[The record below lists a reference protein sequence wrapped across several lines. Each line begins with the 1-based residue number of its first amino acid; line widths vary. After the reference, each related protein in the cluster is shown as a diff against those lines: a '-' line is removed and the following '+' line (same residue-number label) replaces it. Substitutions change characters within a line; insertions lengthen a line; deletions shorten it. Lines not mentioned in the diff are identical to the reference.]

1 MSRTQPSATY
11 LASLKTRY
19 RQARRQE
26 RSTILDEFVK
36 TTGYHRK
43 HAIALLRGKR
53 QHRGGPIR
61 RPRARRYTLEDRQAV
76 VQLAEWFDQI
86 SSKRLRVALDNTL
99 DDLCRRKHLQVSPA
113 CLARLKVV
121 SPSTL
126 DRLRAAARS
135 RTPPRRGQTKPGSLL
150 KRQIPIRTFADW
162 DDTRPGFTEMDLVD
176 HSGGNPRGDFAHT
189 LNLTDVHTGWTEMR
203 AVRTKAQKFV
213 FAALQTIRVRF
224 PVPLLGLD
232 SDNGQEFLNDQLL
245 RYCTRE
251 HITFTRGRVGRKN
264 DNPYVEQ
271 KNWSV
276 VRRLVG
282 YDRYDSQRQVDQ
294 LNHLYSVY
302 RLYVNFFL
310 PVMKLKEKVRLGS
323 RVKKVYDAP
332 QTPYARL
339 LASPD
344 IDEDAKARLRAIYA
358 ALDVVNLRHE
368 IEALLDALPPSRT
381 NSPGRRPHT

>member
-1 MSRTQPSATY
+1 MSRSKPSPTY
-11 LASLKTRY
+11 LASLKQRY
-19 RQARRQE
+19 ARASKKE
-26 RSTILDEFVK
+26 RGTILDEFVK
-36 TTGYHRK
+36 TSGYHRK

-53 QHRGGPIR
+53 RHRTGPIR
-61 RPRARRYTLEDRQAV
+61 RPRARVYTQEDRAAI

-86 SSKRLRVALDNTL
+86 SSKRLRVAMDNTL
-99 DDLCRRKHLQVSPA
+99 DDLRRRKHLRVSRE
-113 CLARLKVV
+113 CFARLHVI
-121 SPSTL
+121 SASTM
-126 DRLRAAARS
+126 DRMRAAARA
-135 RTPPRRGQTKPGSLL
+135 TVPPRRGHTKPGTLL

-176 HSGGNPRGDFAHT
+176 HSGGNSRGEFAHT
-189 LNLTDVHTGWTEMR
+189 LNVTDVHTGWTEMC

-213 FAALQTIRVRF
+213 FAALQVIRDRF
-224 PVPLLGLD
+224 PVPLLGID
-232 SDNGQEFLNDQLL
+232 SDNGQEFINDQLL
-245 RYCTRE
+245 RYCDQE

-282 YDRYDSQRQVDQ
+282 YDRYDTQPQVDQ
-294 LNHLYSVY
+294 LNWVYRVY

-310 PVMKLKEKVRLGS
+310 PVMKLKQKVRIGS
-323 RVKKVYDAP
+323 RVKKIYDAP

-344 IDEDAKARLRAIYA
+344 VEEATQAQLRAIYA
-358 ALDVVNLRHE
+358 QLDVVNLKRE
-368 IEALLDALPPSRT
+368 IEALLDALKPTRS
-381 NSPGRRPHT
+381 GAC